1 MTRYFI
7 SDVYCNASLVTMAQM
22 LLGGVRDTYKHAI
35 INEDDIPVMI
45 NWLEKRQAD
54 IMEKNKRLKS
64 VKIVSCKPYK
74 DDTHRYINIGEGGIT
89 LIRVNERII
98 TNKQ

>member
-7 SDVYCNASLVTMAQM
+7 SDVYCNASLVAMAQM

-64 VKIVSCKPYK
+64 VKIVSYKPYK
-74 DDTHRYINIGEGGIT
+74 DDTHRYINIGEGYIT